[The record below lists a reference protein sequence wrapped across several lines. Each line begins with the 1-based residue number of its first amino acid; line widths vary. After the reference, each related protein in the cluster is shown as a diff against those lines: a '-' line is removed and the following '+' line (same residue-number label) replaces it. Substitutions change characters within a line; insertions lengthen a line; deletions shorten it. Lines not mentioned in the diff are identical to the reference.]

1 VPYRVN
7 YLHAK
12 GRTESLELLGS
23 PELLG
28 IAESL
33 AGPDFVPT
41 YESLVFK
48 SAGDGAPIPWHQDA
62 LHPRSRRI
70 TNIDVYLDDSLPGQG
85 ALRVLPGSQR
95 TRADVCAV
103 RDQHGWEPP
112 GVVEVAL
119 EAGDVLLH
127 DVMLVHGSPPTTGNA
142 LRRTLYYEFR
152 SAQQILDEGPF
163 DRSWVERRLRLMGPA
178 LAAHAAAFPDATP
191 FDWRP
196 SPELLPSRSATPTSS
211 SRWRTPSGTPAASA
225 APATRPAPP
234 RAERRARHGDDTTT
248 GPVPRSSATPPR
260 RSGRGGR
267 AREARPR
274 PAAVRRTARNE
285 APPATGA
292 HGLRTRAVRHAGD
305 CSCCR
310 RRDQSVLADSPRR
323 GGSHHLLTSG
333 SRTAGGADGVHEVR
347 DVGPAVLGPPR
358 DRQDCGSQVCHG
370 TKATPGGA

>member
-1 VPYRVN
+1 VSDTATHLSPHHLTPQQLADVDRDGYLVLRGRIPAPLLARLSDAADDWIEQGRRLGDGAPGAEDFQWATRPSGRVPYRVN

-12 GRTESLELLGS
+12 GRSESLELLGS

-196 SPELLPSRSATPTSS
+196 SPELLPEPLGDADLELKVAHTVWNAGSFCSAGDAP
-211 SRWRTPSGTPAASA
+211 GTPA
-225 APATRPAPP
+225 P
-234 RAERRARHGDDTTT
+234 
-248 GPVPRSSATPPR
+248 SSA
-260 RSGRGGR
+260 
-267 AREARPR
+267 
-274 PAAVRRTARNE
+274 
-285 APPATGA
+285 
-292 HGLRTRAVRHAGD
+292 
-305 CSCCR
+305 
-310 RRDQSVLADSPRR
+310 
-323 GGSHHLLTSG
+323 
-333 SRTAGGADGVHEVR
+333 
-347 DVGPAVLGPPR
+347 
-358 DRQDCGSQVCHG
+358 
-370 TKATPGGA
+370 